1 MWRFSSYCYEFEGE
15 IGKNP
20 NFFGFFWGVKEV
32 EEMRFRFYKEEER
45 ESNLVRENEETEKKM
60 REMGLER
67 ERKSLLSF
75 FLCLF
80 F

>member
-1 MWRFSSYCYEFEGE
+1 
-15 IGKNP
+15 
-20 NFFGFFWGVKEV
+20 
-32 EEMRFRFYKEEER
+32 MRFRFYKEEER